1 MNREECSERMK
12 AARLVGPRNIE
23 MVDAPIPSVRDGNCL
38 VKIERWSICGS
49 DIRNSYG
56 VVLDE
61 EEYPMQVGHPC
72 HEAAGLVVE
81 SRSPEFQDGDRV
93 IVLPTSDTMLVEYTE
108 ALPER
113 MIPLPDQGAMDGWL
127 MCQPSGTALY
137 ACQQMGTLLGK
148 DAVVIGQGA
157 IGLSF
162 TALLSKSGAKTIVAV
177 DLLDYR
183 LDCSMRMGATH
194 VVNAAREPVYDA
206 AVDILGGGKPDIV
219 VEAAGYSDTLNAALK
234 LVKRFGIVLM
244 FGIQQR
250 SREHGFVVP
259 MEYKDFRRSNARL
272 IAAAAGHTN
281 DVRGHIELMIELK
294 RRGWWDP
301 GELITHRMRF
311 EDAQAA
317 YDMYADHG
325 GQVIKVV
332 MEP

>member
-1 MNREECSERMK
+1 MR
-12 AARLVGPRNIE
+12 AARLVGPRNFE
-23 MVDAPIPSVRDGNCL
+23 TVDAPIPEVRDGNCL

-56 VVLDE
+56 TVLDE
-61 EEYPMQVGHPC
+61 AEYPMPVGHPC
-72 HEAAGLVVE
+72 HEAAGTVVE
-81 SRSPEFQDGDRV
+81 SRSDEFQEGDRV
-93 IVLPTSDTMLVEYTE
+93 IVLPTSDTMLVEYAE
-108 ALPER
+108 ALPGR
-113 MIPLPDQGAMDGWL
+113 MIPLPDQGALDAWL

-148 DAVVIGQGA
+148 DVVVIGQGA

-162 TALLSKSGAKTIVAV
+162 TALLSRSGAKTIVAV

-183 LDCSMRMGATH
+183 LDYSMRMGATH
-194 VVNAAREPVYDA
+194 IVNAAREPIHNAV
-206 AVDILGGGKPDIV
+206 VDILGGTKADIV
-219 VEAAGYSDTLNAALK
+219 VEAAGYPDTLNAALK
-234 LVKRFGIVLM
+234 LVKSFGIALI

-259 MEYKDFRRSNARL
+259 LEYKEFRGSNARL
-272 IAAAAGHTN
+272 MTAAAGHTK

-301 GELITHRMRF
+301 GELITHRMQF

-317 YDMYADHG
+317 YDMYADHDD
-325 GQVIKVV
+325 QVIKVV
-332 MEP
+332 MER